1 MVTMLVRC
9 RVDDFDAWRAEW
21 FPALQQHYAQD
32 EVRSFR
38 LWRGAD
44 DPNVIVVAEVFESR
58 EIAEAVMNDPAT
70 AQTMAAHGVQ
80 LSSLRVDLVDE
91 VDSGSR

>member
-1 MVTMLVRC
+1 MVTMMVRC
-9 RVDDFDAWRAEW
+9 RVEDYDAWRAEW
-21 FPALQQHYAQD
+21 LPALEQHYAKG

-44 DPNVIVVAEVFESR
+44 DPNVIVLAEVFESR
-58 EIAEAVMNDPAT
+58 EIAEAVMNSPAT
-70 AQTMAAHGVQ
+70 AETMAAHGVE

-91 VDSGSR
+91 IDSGSR